1 MTKFLALMLLTA
13 VACSSNKSEEQGG
26 SEIGPEPVFVEEFDT
41 FDSSIWTKEIH
52 SPGWVNRELQAYDAA
67 HVSVGTDNGKS
78 VLILTAE
85 RKEGQIFSGRI
96 NSQGKKSFKYG
107 RIEAS
112 IKLPKTANGLWPA
125 FWLMG
130 DTGEGWPMCGEIDIL
145 EAGEQGGIKQ
155 GTTETYVNTAIHYG
169 RTVAAHQQSYHAANF
184 THSLQDGGYH
194 TWAMDWD
201 ENYLTIYIDDVKFH
215 SFNIG
220 TASGRHDYFHHNFY
234 MLFNLAVGGEFTGI
248 YDING
253 ITALGEGQ
261 KVQMCVDWV
270 KIYQPNKP

>member
-1 MTKFLALMLLTA
+1 MIKFLLCLLLGT
-13 VACSSNKSEEQGG
+13 VSCSSG
-26 SEIGPEPVFVEEFDT
+26 SDNEGSGPDNGSKPVFVDEFDT
-41 FDSSIWTKEIH
+41 FNPDVWNKETH
-52 SPGWVNRELQAYDAA
+52 APGWVNQELQAYDHDHAT
-67 HVSVGTDNGKS
+67 VGTDGGKS

-85 RKEGQIFSGRI
+85 RKGGKIFSGRI

-130 DTGEGWPMCGEIDIL
+130 DNNQGWPMCGEIDIL

-169 RTVAAHQQSYHAANF
+169 RTSATHQQSYHAANF
-184 THSLQDGGYH
+184 DHSLQDGGYH
-194 TWAMDWD
+194 IWTMDWD
-201 ENYLTIYIDDVKFH
+201 ENYITIYIDNIKFH

-220 TASGRHDYFHHNFY
+220 SAIGRYDYFHHNFY
-234 MLFNLAVGGEFTGI
+234 MLFNLAVGGAFTGI
-248 YDING
+248 TDING
-253 ITALGEGQ
+253 ITALKEGE
-261 KVQMCVDWV
+261 KVQMFVDWV
-270 KIYQPNKP
+270 KIYQPK